1 MIKMAMRDQYSIEP
15 NLLVLPQIVS
25 EVRNELLI
33 TLREISWVNES
44 FERAPPNDKA
54 IGAAEGE
61 CTRILDVK
69 LDRKVCQSLPSFS
82 RLL

>member
-1 MIKMAMRDQYSIEP
+1 MAVRNQDTIEP
-15 NLLVLPQIVS
+15 NLLVLPQVVS
-25 EVRNELLI
+25 EVRDELLI
-33 TLREISWVNES
+33 TLREISWVYES
-44 FERAPPNDKA
+44 LERAPPNHEA
-54 IGAAEGE
+54 VGATEGE